1 MRLHATIHFATL
13 SQRERHTLT
22 KRLPRH
28 DRRGSVAPERTMLSP
43 CAGAVE
49 TGKCCGSTRKGSGA
63 AEAKAKR
70 TQPRPLPLPQAA
82 RLALTQYTNTA
93 CVPNTIL
100 AYLPRITRN
109 SRSNDLSSLNTKLR
123 LEVGRLYALVP
134 LTYFWKSLL
143 PDSACVQSRR
153 SPLTNRAS

>member
-1 MRLHATIHFATL
+1 MQRWCNALTRCDAGQIPEATNRSTDVKSL
-13 SQRERHTLT
+13 RGCSGNRQVREL
-22 KRLPRH
+22 
-28 DRRGSVAPERTMLSP
+28 G
-43 CAGAVE
+43 
-49 TGKCCGSTRKGSGA
+49 TRKGSGA

-93 CVPNTIL
+93 CVSNTIL
-100 AYLPRITRN
+100 AYLPRVIRN

-143 PDSACVQSRR
+143 PNSACVQSRR
-153 SPLTNRAS
+153 SPLTNSASRPVQYLRV